1 MVYSLVHFPNIEL
14 EQINELRRKYDLQA
28 QLIQPH
34 VTLTFPVADVS
45 EKTLVYHLESV
56 VRDKHS
62 FPIHLQGIKKSLDDY
77 LFLLVDEGREHIS
90 DLHAQ
95 IYSGVLADLKQ
106 TDLPYVPHVTLG
118 MFADNESGCL
128 RHWTKRN
135 SAT

>member
-1 MVYSLVHFPNIEL
+1 M
-14 EQINELRRKYDLQA
+14 
-28 QLIQPH
+28 
-34 VTLTFPVADVS
+34 
-45 EKTLVYHLESV
+45 
-56 VRDKHS
+56 
-62 FPIHLQGIKKSLDDY
+62 DDY

-128 RHWTKRN
+128 QALDEAKQCDLNYHCVLDRLHLLKINDRLTRVLSSKEFLLI
-135 SAT
+135 